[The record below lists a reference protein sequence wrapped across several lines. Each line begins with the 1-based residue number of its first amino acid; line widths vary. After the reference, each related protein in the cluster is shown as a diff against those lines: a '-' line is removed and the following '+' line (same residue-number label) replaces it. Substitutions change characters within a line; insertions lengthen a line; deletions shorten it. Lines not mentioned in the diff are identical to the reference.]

1 VQRTRSELQAR
12 AECLEIHRIP
22 ACRDVASR
30 LLQGRG
36 MVPISRGKQIAG
48 IIGAVAFGYTLS
60 WISMPGTGTGPVDT
74 FGPNFGQSVTPVIV
88 APDPTRDNRSLD
100 PSEPLNSSPK
110 PLQANAAEP
119 I

>member
-1 VQRTRSELQAR
+1 M
-12 AECLEIHRIP
+12 
-22 ACRDVASR
+22 ASR

-36 MVPISRGKQIAG
+36 MVPISKKKQIAG

-60 WISMPGTGTGPVDT
+60 WISTPGPGTGPVDT
-74 FGPNFGQSVTPVIV
+74 FGPNFGQSVKPVIV

-100 PSEPLNSSPK
+100 ASEPLNSSPK